1 MSDQISICRIQFPLF
16 IKNITLFYII
26 NISNGMRSSS
36 LHLSQV
42 LSIGLCPEV
51 RSMYTAR
58 SLIIL
63 VYMTM
68 FMFLIT
74 FCNFLMVLSC
84 VVLES
89 LMEWWC
95 HFTIIAELSP
105 YKFIETGWSHAYG
118 KAEEQTPVSLFGGT
132 THSFT
137 LSVVQGRAFKRRHP
151 KYKIKVWT
159 LKDSPLYC

>member
-1 MSDQISICRIQFPLF
+1 MSDQISIFRIQFPLF
-16 IKNITLFYII
+16 IKNITLVYII
-26 NISNGMRSSS
+26 DISNGMRSSS

-63 VYMTM
+63 VSMTT

-89 LMEWWC
+89 LMKWWC
-95 HFTIIAELSP
+95 HFIIIAELSP
-105 YKFIETGWSHAYG
+105 YKFIEIGWSHAYG
-118 KAEEQTPVSLFGGT
+118 KAEEQTPASLLGGR

-137 LSVVQGRAFKRRHP
+137 MSVVQGGAFKRRHP
-151 KYKIKVWT
+151 EYKSQGIHLEGLITV
-159 LKDSPLYC
+159 